1 MLIAQEPEP
10 AEPKTHRQAK
20 HGARWSDW
28 LKSME
33 DELHSLDENSVWDL
47 VYTPKA
53 CNPLQGKWEY
63 KLKRGSEGEILRH
76 KSRLVVRGFEQCEG
90 ISYHETFAFVVKPM
104 SYKAIF
110 AIAAALDVEI
120 EQIDVK
126 TAFLYRDVDE
136 EIYLKKALYGV
147 EQAPRIWY
155 QTDFLSTLDFQ
166 PLGSDV
172 GVFIRDSMF
181 IAVYVDDLL
190 IVRASKAEIQKVK
203 DALSKKFHM
212 TDLGPCRF
220 YLGMAAERHR
230 QGQKLFLSRK
240 TYLGKIIREVGMH
253 ESTPFATPV
262 ATDARLEAAPEGHEA
277 TKFDQLWY
285 ARAIESLMYAML
297 GTRPDIAF
305 AVSLCSRSLGNPT
318 QQHIKAVRR
327 IFKYLEGIIDYKL
340 CYCGES
346 RCPFISTKK

>member
-1 MLIAQEPEP
+1 MLIAQEPEL

-47 VYTPKA
+47 VYTPKD
-53 CNPLQGKWEY
+53 CNPLQGKWVY

-76 KSRLVVRGFEQCEG
+76 RSRLVVRGFEQCEG
-90 ISYHETFAFVVKPM
+90 INYHETFAFVVKPM

-120 EQIDVK
+120 EQMDVK
-126 TAFLYRDVDE
+126 TAFLYGDIDE
-136 EIYLKKALYGV
+136 EIYVSQPEGFDDKSGRVCKLKKALYGL

-155 QTDFLSTLDFQ
+155 QTDFLGTLDFQ

-190 IVRASKAEIQKVK
+190 IVRTSKAEIQKAK

-220 YLGMAAERHR
+220 YLGMAAKRHH
-230 QGQKLFLSRK
+230 QIQKLYLSRK
-240 TYLGKIIREVGMH
+240 LT
-253 ESTPFATPV
+253 
-262 ATDARLEAAPEGHEA
+262 LE
-277 TKFDQLWY
+277 
-285 ARAIESLMYAML
+285 R
-297 GTRPDIAF
+297 
-305 AVSLCSRSLGNPT
+305 
-318 QQHIKAVRR
+318 
-327 IFKYLEGIIDYKL
+327 
-340 CYCGES
+340 
-346 RCPFISTKK
+346 